1 HFHLM
6 READGQGAYSETVL
20 GRHQATDHGVA
31 TLTVEDLAGGEV
43 ALSCSDGIGTKP
55 VRTACRLAI
64 QPNRCDTDAELK
76 ADQMPALIHGGVAT
90 FGIGDQTVL
99 GKAAAHVVRV
109 TLKGDEH
116 TPADM
121 MWDPPPVAL
130 KRRQDLHL
138 TLEMELP
145 AFRFRPAN
153 EWQIVE
159 P

>member
-1 HFHLM
+1 
-6 READGQGAYSETVL
+6 
-20 GRHQATDHGVA
+20 
-31 TLTVEDLAGGEV
+31 VEDLAGGEV
-43 ALSCSDGIGTKP
+43 ALGCGHGIGAKP
-55 VRTACRLAI
+55 VRTACGLAV
-64 QPNRCDTDAELK
+64 QPDRCDTDAEFQP
-76 ADQMPALIHGGVAT
+76 DEMPALIHGGVAT
-90 FGIGDQTVL
+90 FGIGDQAVL
-99 GKAAAHVVRV
+99 GKAAADVVRV
-109 TLKGDEH
+109 ALKGDEH

-121 MWDPPPVAL
+121 MWDLPAVAL